1 MYEMTMYDIEH
12 GFNLEKDMDKTAAVT
27 LTICTSGFSARKGG
41 EIKNIGYADDWM
53 EYWEDVA
60 FQYGFDSYEH
70 MCEELEEEGIYL
82 DKNYG
87 IEYPISVTKKEVI
100 EAVSIKD
107 LERQLKEKLKDY
119 KDSMLD
125 EINDLQE
132 LDRTELGYEKIFPVE
147 EDTHVERMSI
157 TGIDDIYEP
166 QGMVAIE
173 NITYRHQVGEKKIQL
188 EDEDLFQRLGSMGY
202 SKEESK
208 EIVEGIKKFAN
219 ENQELESDIG
229 MENTISRKESL
240 EISCRIPELLLWKER
255 VGEKD
260 LAEEKEEANVTVAG
274 VGKKDCFREN
284 IMAEEKAKEK
294 GNRNEK
300 LEQME
305 QIIQDIADGWDKDP
319 ALMAEALEFG
329 EKFHNYSI
337 KNQMLIYA
345 QNPYAQY
352 VASFNK
358 WNELGSKI
366 TKGEHGLKVFVP
378 VKATYLETIDEV
390 TGEPALVPLRYATA
404 QQKKAYK
411 EGEIKGHETM
421 RFKAGTVFDISQ
433 TDYPKEKY
441 PELFNM
447 GYSKEESRQIVEGM
461 IDFSEV
467 KLDCPVD
474 IKDLS
479 SITLRG
485 CYYPGYNRI
494 HLNDKMED
502 TAKMSTLSHE
512 LGHAM
517 IHREYSEKS
526 THRKEFEADAV
537 SILISSH
544 FGEEITD
551 TRKNHFVSHYNA
563 LKEELAN
570 SDQEFDLHEC
580 LSDAVKVYKEH
591 IDDLD
596 QCVQKVIERDK
607 AKQKDVYAETAE
619 DRLCKAYV
627 AERPVTFE
635 HSKGRER

>member
-1 MYEMTMYDIEH
+1 MHDIGQ
-12 GFNLEKDMDKTAAVT
+12 GFNLEKDMDKTASVT
-27 LTICTSGFSARKGG
+27 LSITISGFLARSGL
-41 EIKNIGYADDWM
+41 EIDTDVGLYPIDDYDD
-53 EYWEDVA
+53 YWECVA
-60 FQYGFDSYEH
+60 WQYGFDSYEQ
-70 MCEELEEEGIYL
+70 MCEKLEDEGIFLNKDYREH
-82 DKNYG
+82 YEVR
-87 IEYPISVTKKEVI
+87 EYKVEKI
-100 EAVSIKD
+100 EAMSIKD
-107 LERQLKEKLKDY
+107 LENQVKGIMKEHNALI
-119 KDSMLD
+119 LD
-125 EINDLQE
+125 EINDLQNLNRKE
-132 LDRTELGYEKIFPVE
+132 LRYENVFPVKVHSHF
-147 EDTHVERMSI
+147 DS
-157 TGIDDIYEP
+157 TGIYTDMDFFTDELYEYRGLLAYDDIVYK
-166 QGMVAIE
+166 
-173 NITYRHQVGEKKIQL
+173 YQVGGPNYL
-188 EDEDLFQRLGSMGY
+188 EDADLFR
-202 SKEESK
+202 
-208 EIVEGIKKFAN
+208 V
-219 ENQELESDIG
+219 
-229 MENTISRKESL
+229 
-240 EISCRIPELLLWKER
+240 EISCRIPELLVWKEK
-255 VGEKD
+255 VSEKD
-260 LAEEKEEANVTVAG
+260 LAEEKEEAPITEIKTNMGTMPIEDYREVLASRSGFGSYDEIFDDYLCFSNGDDKERKPEEANVTVAK

-305 QIIQDIADGWDKDP
+305 QIIQDIADGWDKNP

-329 EKFHNYSI
+329 EKFHNYSV

-345 QNPYAQY
+345 QNPHAQY

-411 EGEIKGHETM
+411 EGEIKGHEKM

-433 TDYPKEKY
+433 TDFPKEKY

-494 HLNDKMED
+494 HLNEKMED

-537 SILISSH
+537 SIVGQL
-544 FGEEITD
+544 
-551 TRKNHFVSHYNA
+551 
-563 LKEELAN
+563 
-570 SDQEFDLHEC
+570 
-580 LSDAVKVYKEH
+580 
-591 IDDLD
+591 
-596 QCVQKVIERDK
+596 
-607 AKQKDVYAETAE
+607 
-619 DRLCKAYV
+619 
-627 AERPVTFE
+627 
-635 HSKGRER
+635 